1 MKKSIFLSFILC
13 LCLIAC
19 IPQQVMAQKQS
30 RMEKLLRY
38 LNDND
43 ADKWQKN
50 REKLDDETKA
60 YYAED
65 LSLMDVLNDLW
76 NGQSEQ
82 AATLYFGCYEK
93 AAQSNFPG
101 ICEGEKIPLSQIRDK
116 ADQSIINLLEASKD
130 KIPFSRALLDSIHA
144 TEYPVDSAMLQ
155 RLQNIREVALLEGM
169 LKAPTPIIYQTY
181 VKEYPNGKFIAQVNA
196 SENVRLYQLVKTAP
210 TPANFK
216 AFFEDPEMQKYYQD
230 RGPRPYLAEVRTLYD
245 DFLFQRIDSLKK
257 VGNATAIRQIIDD
270 YKNTPYLSTGAR
282 THLNDLEYLSE
293 KADFELLKPAIVNS
307 ESLGLLQEFLKTHKY
322 KEFRDQAKNLRAPF
336 ILQAIVSTPTT
347 VKYYTQG
354 RLIKC
359 CETDSTGNITT
370 SYTYNDKGQLTT
382 TLSVTEKNGQP
393 INEVQTSR
401 LYDPQG
407 HCIFEVKTN
416 PKTKTDFYRRARRIG
431 IDGSIESDSLKYMDG
446 RYTVSSYNKQG
457 LLTET
462 KEYNK
467 NGEMEGYTVNKY
479 DDKGRMTESQHQ
491 NMLFVNSPNQ
501 ILSQKELYEYDKYGY
516 LTRIVYQRIFGNS
529 QKTSGCLT
537 CLYDEYGNRIDG
549 DSYYE
554 YDNTGQWICRTSYD
568 NPQQVERI
576 QYIYK

>member
-13 LCLIAC
+13 LCLVAC
-19 IPQQVMAQKQS
+19 IPQQAMAQKQS

-60 YYAED
+60 YYAEE

-76 NGQSEQ
+76 NKQSEQ

-93 AAQSNFPG
+93 AAQSYFPG
-101 ICEGEKIPLSQIRDK
+101 ICEGEKIQLSNIREK
-116 ADQSIINLLEASKD
+116 ADQSIISLLEASKD
-130 KIPFSRALLDSIHA
+130 KIPFSRTLLDSIHA
-144 TEYPVDSAMLQ
+144 TEYPADSAMLQ
-155 RLQNIREVALLEGM
+155 RLQNLREVALLEGM
-169 LKAPTPIIYQTY
+169 LNSFACHLPDLCQGVSRRKIHRTSQRLRKRTALPT
-181 VKEYPNGKFIAQVNA
+181 GK
-196 SENVRLYQLVKTAP
+196 SRTDSCQLQS
-210 TPANFK
+210 FLW
-216 AFFEDPEMQKYYQD
+216 
-230 RGPRPYLAEVRTLYD
+230 GPRNAEILSNERSTPLPCRSPYLIRRLPVSTHRQLE
-245 DFLFQRIDSLKK
+245 KG
-257 VGNATAIRQIIDD
+257 GNATAIRQIIDD
-270 YKNTPYLSTGAR
+270 YKNTPYLATGTR

-322 KEFRDQAKNLRAPF
+322 KEFRDQANALRAPF
-336 ILQAIVSTPTT
+336 VLQAIVSTPTA

-354 RLIKC
+354 RLTKC

-370 SYTYNDKGQLTT
+370 SYIYNDKGQLTT
-382 TLSVTEKNGQP
+382 VLSVTEKNGQP
-393 INEVQTSR
+393 ANEVQTSR

-416 PKTKTDFYRRARRIG
+416 PKTKTDFYRRTRRVG

-457 LLTET
+457 LLTEC

-467 NGEMEGYTVNKY
+467 NGELEGYTVNKY
-479 DDKGRMTESQHQ
+479 DDNGKMTESQHQ

-501 ILSQKELYEYDKYGY
+501 LLSQKELYEYDKYGY

-554 YDNTGQWICRTSYD
+554 YDNTGQWVCRTNHD